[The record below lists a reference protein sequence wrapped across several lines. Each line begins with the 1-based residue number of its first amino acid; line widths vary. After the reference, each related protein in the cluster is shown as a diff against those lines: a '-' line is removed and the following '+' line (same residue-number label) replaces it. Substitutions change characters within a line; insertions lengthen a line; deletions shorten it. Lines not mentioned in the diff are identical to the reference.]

1 MPWLFLLL
9 ALGAVVIAFTTT
21 SVPLAA
27 IALVLSLVFVVIG
40 VLGLLAQ
47 RVGNQSRD
55 DSMMLDP
62 LELKRLRE
70 DAEAR
75 RAAAGATTGA
85 AAAGAAASPAG
96 ASAHVARH
104 SADFPQG

>member
-1 MPWLFLLL
+1 MSWLFLLL

-47 RVGNQSRD
+47 RVGNQSR
-55 DSMMLDP
+55 SEAMMVDP
-62 LELKRLRE
+62 VELRRLRE
-70 DAEAR
+70 QADAR
-75 RAAAGATTGA
+75 RAAAGSRVDDPARTP
-85 AAAGAAASPAG
+85 PAG
-96 ASAHVARH
+96 
-104 SADFPQG
+104 P

>member
-47 RVGNQSRD
+47 RVGNQSR
-55 DSMMLDP
+55 SEAMMVDP
-62 LELKRLRE
+62 AELRRLRE
-70 DAEAR
+70 QADAR
-75 RAAAGATTGA
+75 RAAA
-85 AAAGAAASPAG
+85 ASPVVDPAPTPPPG
-96 ASAHVARH
+96 
-104 SADFPQG
+104 P

>member
-47 RVGNQSRD
+47 RVGNQSR
-55 DSMMLDP
+55 SEAMMVDP
-62 LELKRLRE
+62 AELRRLRE
-70 DAEAR
+70 QADAR
-75 RAAAGATTGA
+75 RAAATSPVEDPARTP
-85 AAAGAAASPAG
+85 PAG
-96 ASAHVARH
+96 
-104 SADFPQG
+104 P

>member
-47 RVGNQSRD
+47 RVGNQSR
-55 DSMMLDP
+55 SEAMMVDP
-62 LELKRLRE
+62 AELRRLRE
-70 DAEAR
+70 QADAR
-75 RAAAGATTGA
+75 RAT
-85 AAAGAAASPAG
+85 AASP
-96 ASAHVARH
+96 VDDPARPP
-104 SADFPQG
+104 STGP

>member
-47 RVGNQSRD
+47 RVGNQSR
-55 DSMMLDP
+55 SEAMMVDP
-62 LELKRLRE
+62 AELRRLRE
-70 DAEAR
+70 QADGR
-75 RAAAGATTGA
+75 RATGSLPVDDPA
-85 AAAGAAASPAG
+85 RSPRTG
-96 ASAHVARH
+96 
-104 SADFPQG
+104 P

>member
-47 RVGNQSRD
+47 RVGSQSRNEA
-55 DSMMLDP
+55 MMVDP
-62 LELKRLRE
+62 AELRRLRE
-70 DAEAR
+70 QADAR
-75 RAAAGATTGA
+75 RAAAA
-85 AAAGAAASPAG
+85 AAVDDPTRSPPAG
-96 ASAHVARH
+96 S
-104 SADFPQG
+104 

>member
-47 RVGNQSRD
+47 RVGNQSR
-55 DSMMLDP
+55 SEAMMVDP
-62 LELKRLRE
+62 AELRRLRE
-70 DAEAR
+70 QADAR
-75 RAAAGATTGA
+75 RAAA
-85 AAAGAAASPAG
+85 ASP
-96 ASAHVARH
+96 VDEPART
-104 SADFPQG
+104 PPTGP

>member
-47 RVGNQSRD
+47 RVGNQSR
-55 DSMMLDP
+55 SEAMMVDP
-62 LELKRLRE
+62 AELRRLRE
-70 DAEAR
+70 QADAR
-75 RAAAGATTGA
+75 RAAATSPVDDTARTP
-85 AAAGAAASPAG
+85 PAG
-96 ASAHVARH
+96 
-104 SADFPQG
+104 P

>member
-27 IALVLSLVFVVIG
+27 IALLLSLVFVVIG

-47 RVGNQSRD
+47 RVGNQSR
-55 DSMMLDP
+55 SEAMMVDP
-62 LELKRLRE
+62 AELRRLRE
-70 DAEAR
+70 QADAR
-75 RAAAGATTGA
+75 RAAA
-85 AAAGAAASPAG
+85 AASVDDPARPPPAG
-96 ASAHVARH
+96 
-104 SADFPQG
+104 P

>member
-47 RVGNQSRD
+47 RVGNQSR
-55 DSMMLDP
+55 SEAMMVDP
-62 LELKRLRE
+62 AELRRLRE
-70 DAEAR
+70 QADAR
-75 RAAAGATTGA
+75 RATATSPVDDPARTP
-85 AAAGAAASPAG
+85 PAG
-96 ASAHVARH
+96 
-104 SADFPQG
+104 P

>member
-27 IALVLSLVFVVIG
+27 IALVLSLVLVVIG

-47 RVGNQSRD
+47 RVGSQSRNEA
-55 DSMMLDP
+55 MMVDP
-62 LELKRLRE
+62 VELRRLRE
-70 DAEAR
+70 QADAR
-75 RAAAGATTGA
+75 RAAASVPPD
-85 AAAGAAASPAG
+85 ASTPSPPVG
-96 ASAHVARH
+96 
-104 SADFPQG
+104 P